1 MSHPSGNK
9 DFFGTTQQIFEQ
21 MEDLA
26 QVGGWVL
33 DVKTGQ
39 THWTSQVYKIHDLD
53 ELISTDFERGMNYYT
68 QPSRGIINQAVSN
81 CINRG
86 EPFRLKL
93 QIKSATGVL
102 KEVSVAGKAVQ
113 ENGEVVKVYGAIQD
127 ITESE
132 KQLRAL
138 LDEQTK
144 VSKAQSISNFGYY
157 ETDLVNNTW
166 VGSDRFYEIFGF
178 DKHNEPFTTEEFQ
191 AIVHPE
197 DVAEVMKEFGESLA
211 NKKDFYAEYRCINRK
226 E

>member
-102 KEVSVAGKAVQ
+102 K
-113 ENGEVVKVYGAIQD
+113 
-127 ITESE
+127 
-132 KQLRAL
+132 
-138 LDEQTK
+138 
-144 VSKAQSISNFGYY
+144 
-157 ETDLVNNTW
+157 
-166 VGSDRFYEIFGF
+166 
-178 DKHNEPFTTEEFQ
+178 
-191 AIVHPE
+191 
-197 DVAEVMKEFGESLA
+197 
-211 NKKDFYAEYRCINRK
+211 
-226 E
+226 